1 MTKLTLSLTQ
11 GEGCINHNN
20 RVFIHSNVD
29 EERTKNNKIYVQE
42 NLENAYKEL
51 FDEEVARYNKNKK
64 PCRQIKNYLE
74 HVKNSKNG
82 EKIFHEIIVQVGNT
96 EDMFDDEIRNEAIK
110 ILDDYAK
117 QFQKDNANLQVFNMV
132 MHLDESTPHLHIDFI
147 PVARNY
153 KTGLKIRNSISKAL
167 KEQGIDEGD
176 NSKTNNVL
184 LNWNQREVKKLEK
197 IMQLHGIEREEK
209 QFKTKHLKINDYRIL
224 ANLNQSNLKAC
235 QSDIKTEKIIFNAE
249 EVKIKKTDLEKL
261 NQKQK
266 NILVQEKNL
275 IDFDNALKEKN
286 AELCE
291 REKKIE
297 EIYQEQRNLQNKLNI
312 ATEKNSESDEWIKLQ
327 NSEIEALNSKLK
339 QIEQK
344 HEEEMENVKN
354 HFLEIIQ
361 KMMDKILNL
370 IPSKK
375 IKEKISNIF
384 NDFFSEEET
393 EEEIIQEDPFEQ
405 VDPFEQ
411 KAEEMEENYLR
422 F

>member
-1 MTKLTLSLTQ
+1 MTKLTLSFTK
-11 GEGCINHNN
+11 GKGCINHNN
-20 RVFIHSNVD
+20 RIFIHSNVD
-29 EERTKNNKIYVQE
+29 AARIKNNKIYVQ
-42 NLENAYKEL
+42 NSLEETYKEI
-51 FDEEVARYNKNKK
+51 FSEEVERYNKNKK

-74 HVKNSKNG
+74 HIKNSKNG
-82 EKIFHEIIVQVGNT
+82 EKLFYENIVQVGNV
-96 EDMFDDEIRNEAIK
+96 EDMYNSEIKEKAIK
-110 ILDDYAK
+110 ILDEYAEN
-117 QFQKDNANLQVFNMV
+117 FQANNPNLHVFNMV
-132 MHLDESTPHLHIDFI
+132 MHLDESTPHLHIDYI
-147 PVARNY
+147 PVATGY
-153 KTGLKIRNSISKAL
+153 KNGLKIRNSLDKAL
-167 KEQGIDEGD
+167 KEQGLFGE
-176 NSKTNNVL
+176 NNKKNNATM
-184 LNWNQREVKKLEK
+184 NWQNREMKKIEE
-197 IMQLHGIEREEK
+197 IMQSFGIEREEK
-209 QFKTKHLKINDYRIL
+209 EFKTKHLKINDYRVL
-224 ANLNQSNLKAC
+224 ANLNQNNLKAC
-235 QSDIKTEKIIFNAE
+235 QSDIETEKITFNSE
-249 EVKIKKTDLEKL
+249 KVKIKKTDLEKL

-266 NILVQEKNL
+266 NILIQEKNL

-286 AELCE
+286 AELCK

-312 ATEKNSESDEWIKLQ
+312 ATEKNSECNEWIKLQ
-327 NSEIEALNSKLK
+327 NSEIEALNSKLE

-411 KAEEMEENYLR
+411 KAEEIEENYLR